1 MLGGKMT
8 SRFVID
14 DSDSN
19 AIEIV
24 QPQLDEELESE
35 IKRAAEMG
43 DWEKVEHLFD
53 IAVRRPPA

>member
-1 MLGGKMT
+1 MT